1 MYLAHILGASCA
13 FLVALLLRML
23 YVILWLNGRIPKVKS
38 RRHPVRTMIVLGS
51 GGHTTEILR
60 IITTMKLERY
70 SPRIYVRA
78 STDTISE
85 AKVRTLEGTATDY
98 QVFDIR
104 RSREVRQSYSASV
117 ITTLLATFDSIPL
130 VWTQNPDLILC
141 NGPGTCVP
149 LCIVI
154 FFFKLM
160 FLTNARIIFIE
171 SFCRVK
177 TLSLSGKMLYYL
189 ADFVIV
195 RWKYLNTYLYRRT
208 VYL

>member
-1 MYLAHILGASCA
+1 MNLAHILGASCL
-13 FLVALLLRML
+13 FMIALLLRML
-23 YVILWLNGRIPKVKS
+23 YLIFEQNRHIPKLNS

-60 IITTMKLERY
+60 IISTMRSKCY

-85 AKVRTLEGTATDY
+85 AKVRNIEGNVIDY
-98 QVFDIR
+98 KVFDIR
-104 RSREVRQSYSASV
+104 RSREVHQSYSASV
-117 ITTLLATFDSIPL
+117 ATTILAIFDSIPL
-130 VWTQNPDLILC
+130 VWTQKPDLILC

-149 LCIVI
+149 LCIVVFI
-154 FFFKLM
+154 LKLM
-160 FLTNARIIFIE
+160 FLTNARVIFIE

-177 TLSLSGKMLYYL
+177 TLSLSGKILYYL

-195 RWKYLNTYLYRRT
+195 RWPYLNTYLYRRT
-208 VYL
+208 VCL